1 MPNETSPPSR
11 PLFYRPSPG
20 FWRTRYILKQA
31 KKFQDL
37 IRHRERWASDIDLAQ
52 PLKKLLPGIPEALWV
67 QSIDLEI
74 GKLQRPVHWALNHFG
89 VSTSTLYKDRYA
101 PEAEEPRRY
110 DLVLDYFRLPR
121 VSGETHAP
129 FEAVMSI
136 MNQGIGVVEVH
147 KRHTAWNLINPISW
161 IAYLIRLP
169 ITVMER
175 AGFMGNEKT
184 EEMMLGAYA
193 KFMRLMMAAV
203 VTFAAIRLGVKIPW
217 KELVAKYIETL
228 WK

>member
-31 KKFQDL
+31 RKFQDL
-37 IRHRERWASDIDLAQ
+37 IRHKERWASDIDLAQ
-52 PLKKLLPGIPEALWV
+52 PLKKLLPGVPEALWI

-74 GKLQRPVHWALNHFG
+74 SKGQRLVHWALNHFG
-89 VSTSTLYKDRYA
+89 VPTSTLYKDRYA
-101 PEAEEPRRY
+101 PEGEKPRQY

-129 FEAVMSI
+129 FEAVMSM
-136 MNQGIGVVEVH
+136 MNQGIGVIEMH
-147 KRHTAWNLINPISW
+147 KRQTAWNLINPISW
-161 IAYLIRLP
+161 MAFLIRLP

-175 AGFMGNEKT
+175 AGFMGHERT
-184 EEMMLGAYA
+184 EELMLGAYA
-193 KFMRLMMAAV
+193 KFMRFVMAIILIFAAV
-203 VTFAAIRLGVKIPW
+203 RLGIKIPW
-217 KELVAKYIETL
+217 QELFVKYIESML
-228 WK
+228 K